1 MHIGIK
7 QAHASV
13 SAGGEKVKMI
23 QAVVVLLLR
32 GHAKILHRL
41 ALRAIADVKV
51 QRLRHPRSRNSKSW
65 SIWNT

>member
-1 MHIGIK
+1 VQIGIK

-32 GHAKILHRL
+32 GHAKTLHRL

-51 QRLRHPRSRNSKSW
+51 QRLRHPRLRHPR
-65 SIWNT
+65 